1 MEARQEQQS
10 AVEAPTRA
18 LAAFAASLRYKD
30 LPAPALAVAKHCIL
44 DWLGV
49 TLAGSHDPLV
59 GMLVEEVEDQ
69 GGNAQAGIIG
79 WDRRASMSQAA
90 LVNGAAGHALDFDD
104 VLRAFMGHPT
114 APVLPALLALA
125 ERRGATGRDIIQAFA
140 AGVETEARIGRMMTE
155 SHYARGFHSTA
166 TLGTIGAAV
175 ACGRLLGFDADRMA
189 TAMGI
194 AATQSA
200 GLKSMFG
207 TMCKP
212 LHAGKAAQNGLLAAS
227 LAARGFTSRAD
238 ELECVQGIADTQSD
252 GLDAAAG
259 LEGLGAT
266 WHLPDVLFKYH
277 PACYGTHAPIE
288 ASRKVAANPS
298 FDASKVEKV
307 EVRVDHRC
315 LKMCNIPAPTTG
327 LEGKFSLRYNVGL
340 ALAGRATGALGSYED
355 EATQVAPVVAMRD
368 KVRVDGVDGLGAN
381 EAEVIVHLAGGLVL
395 REREDVGIAKR
406 DLDGQWDRLV
416 TKFRALTDPL
426 VGSTAAQA
434 TVAAVQGLEG
444 APSVAA
450 LLSPMAVIRD

>member
-207 TMCKP
+207 TMCTP
-212 LHAGKAAQNGLLAAS
+212 PASRRAAS
-227 LAARGFTSRAD
+227 PAAPTCWSVSRASP
-238 ELECVQGIADTQSD
+238 T
-252 GLDAAAG
+252 
-259 LEGLGAT
+259 
-266 WHLPDVLFKYH
+266 P
-277 PACYGTHAPIE
+277 
-288 ASRKVAANPS
+288 SRTGSTPPP
-298 FDASKVEKV
+298 ASKVSA
-307 EVRVDHRC
+307 RPGTCR
-315 LKMCNIPAPTTG
+315 MCSSSTTLPATAPTRRSRRPARSRPTRP
-327 LEGKFSLRYNVGL
+327 STPPRSRRSRS
-340 ALAGRATGALGSYED
+340 AST
-355 EATQVAPVVAMRD
+355 
-368 KVRVDGVDGLGAN
+368 
-381 EAEVIVHLAGGLVL
+381 
-395 REREDVGIAKR
+395 IA
-406 DLDGQWDRLV
+406 
-416 TKFRALTDPL
+416 A
-426 VGSTAAQA
+426 
-434 TVAAVQGLEG
+434 
-444 APSVAA
+444 
-450 LLSPMAVIRD
+450 

>member
-1 MEARQEQQS
+1 MEARQTRGATVQ
-10 AVEAPTRA
+10 APTQA
-18 LAAFAASLRYKD
+18 LAAFAATLRYED

-59 GMLVEEVEDQ
+59 AMLVEEVADQ
-69 GGNAQAGIIG
+69 GGHEQASVIG
-79 WDRRASMSQAA
+79 WGQRASMSQAA

-125 ERRGATGRDIIQAFA
+125 ERRGASGRDLIEAFA
-140 AGVETEARIGRMMTE
+140 AGVELEARVGRMMTE

-166 TLGTIGAAV
+166 TLGTIGAAT

-189 TAMGI
+189 TAIGI
-194 AATQSA
+194 AATQAA

-227 LAARGFTSRAD
+227 LAARGFTSRQDA
-238 ELECVQGIADTQSD
+238 LECVQGIGETQSD
-252 GLDAAAG
+252 GLNAEAG
-259 LEGLGAT
+259 LAGLGST

-288 ASRKVAANPS
+288 ASRKVAANDAYDPS
-298 FDASKVEKV
+298 AVEQV
-307 EVRVDHRC
+307 EVRVDQRC
-315 LKMCNIPAPTTG
+315 LRMCNIPEPVTG

-355 EATQVAPVVAMRD
+355 AATQAPPVVALRD
-368 KVRVDGVDGLGAN
+368 KVRVEPADGLGAN
-381 EAEVIVHLAGGLVL
+381 EAEVVVHLRGGLVL
-395 REREDVGIAKR
+395 REREDVGVPKR
-406 DLDGQWDRLV
+406 DLDDQWSRLV
-416 TKFRALTDPL
+416 TKFRALTEPL
-426 VGSTAAQA
+426 VGTEKAAA
-434 TVAAVQGLEG
+434 IVAAVTGLERAEG
-444 APSVAA
+444 VSG
-450 LLSPMAVIRD
+450 LLSPLTRIEE